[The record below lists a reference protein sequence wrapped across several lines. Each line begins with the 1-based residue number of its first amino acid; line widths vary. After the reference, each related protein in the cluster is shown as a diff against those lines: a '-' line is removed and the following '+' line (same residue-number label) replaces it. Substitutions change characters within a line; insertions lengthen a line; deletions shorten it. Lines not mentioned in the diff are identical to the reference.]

1 MNKIEFINVRKS
13 YGHRDVIKGVS
24 FSIKEKEIV
33 SIIGP
38 SGSGKSTLLNML
50 GMLEVIDGG
59 KILIDGQRLPKINS
73 KRATQF
79 RRNKINYLFQSF
91 ALISNETVEKN
102 LLIAMNYVKSSKKEK
117 ERRIDEV
124 LKKLGIFG
132 LKKMECNTL
141 SGGEQQRVALARCI
155 LKPGDI
161 VLADEPTGS
170 LDPKMSDTVFV
181 MLKDLRNSFGK
192 TILIVTHDMNLAA
205 QTDRQLKLKT
215 QIPYV

>member
-1 MNKIEFINVRKS
+1 
-13 YGHRDVIKGVS
+13 
-24 FSIKEKEIV
+24 
-33 SIIGP
+33 
-38 SGSGKSTLLNML
+38 ML

-132 LKKMECNTL
+132 LKKMQCNTL

-170 LDPKMSDTVFV
+170 LDPRMSDTVFA

-215 QIPYV
+215 QIPLN

>member
-1 MNKIEFINVRKS
+1 
-13 YGHRDVIKGVS
+13 
-24 FSIKEKEIV
+24 
-33 SIIGP
+33 
-38 SGSGKSTLLNML
+38 ML

-59 KILIDGQRLPKINS
+59 KMLIDGQRLPKINS

-124 LKKLGIFG
+124 LKKLGILG
-132 LKKMECNTL
+132 LKKMQCNTL

-170 LDPKMSDTVFV
+170 LDPRMSDTVFA

-215 QIPYV
+215 QIPLN

>member
-13 YGHRDVIKGVS
+13 YGYRDVIKGVS

-59 KILIDGQRLPKINS
+59 KILIDGQKLPKINS
-73 KRATQF
+73 KRATQL

-117 ERRIDEV
+117 EKRINEV

-132 LKKMECNTL
+132 LKKMQCNTL

-170 LDPKMSDTVFV
+170 LDPKMSDTVLA

-215 QIPYV
+215 QIPLN

>member
-1 MNKIEFINVRKS
+1 MNKIEFINARKS

-117 ERRIDEV
+117 ERRINEV
-124 LKKLGIFG
+124 LKKLGILG
-132 LKKMECNTL
+132 LKKMQCNTL

-170 LDPKMSDTVFV
+170 LDPKMSDTVLA

-215 QIPYV
+215 QIPLN

>member
-59 KILIDGQRLPKINS
+59 KVLIEGH
-73 KRATQF
+73 
-79 RRNKINYLFQSF
+79 KINYLFQSF

-117 ERRIDEV
+117 EKRIDEV
-124 LKKLGIFG
+124 LKKLGILG
-132 LKKMECNTL
+132 LKKMQCNTL

-170 LDPKMSDTVFV
+170 LDPKMSDTVFA

-215 QIPYV
+215 QI

>member
-1 MNKIEFINVRKS
+1 M
-13 YGHRDVIKGVS
+13 
-24 FSIKEKEIV
+24 
-33 SIIGP
+33 
-38 SGSGKSTLLNML
+38 
-50 GMLEVIDGG
+50 
-59 KILIDGQRLPKINS
+59 Q
-73 KRATQF
+73 
-79 RRNKINYLFQSF
+79 
-91 ALISNETVEKN
+91 
-102 LLIAMNYVKSSKKEK
+102 
-117 ERRIDEV
+117 
-124 LKKLGIFG
+124 
-132 LKKMECNTL
+132 CNTL

-170 LDPKMSDTVFV
+170 LDPRMSDTVFT

>member
-1 MNKIEFINVRKS
+1 MNKIEFINVSKN
-13 YGHRDVIKGVS
+13 YGHRNIIKGFS
-24 FSIKEKEIV
+24 FSAKEKEII

-50 GMLEVIDGG
+50 GMLETIDGG
-59 KILIDGQRLPKINS
+59 KILIDGQELPKINS
-73 KRATQF
+73 KKATQL

-102 LLIAMNYVKSSKKEK
+102 LLIAMHYVNISKKEK
-117 ERRIDEV
+117 KEHINEV
-124 LKKLGIFG
+124 LKKLGIFN
-132 LKKMECNTL
+132 LKKMQCNTL

-170 LDPKMSDTVFV
+170 LDPKMGDTVFA

-192 TILIVTHDMNLAA
+192 TILIVTHDMSLAE
-205 QTDRQLKLKT
+205 QTDRQIELGR
-215 QIPYV
+215 

>member
-1 MNKIEFINVRKS
+1 MNKIGFINVKKS

-59 KILIDGQRLPKINS
+59 KILIDGEELPKINS
-73 KRATQF
+73 KKATQL

-117 ERRIDEV
+117 EKRINEV
-124 LKKLGIFG
+124 LKKLGILG
-132 LKKMECNTL
+132 LKKMQCNTL

-170 LDPKMSDTVFV
+170 LDPKMSDTVFA

-215 QIPYV
+215 KL